1 MDSFKYMMLNRLQMD
16 CDYYL
21 GCGSRSKKNLHQ
33 LDETEQIR
41 EMLKIYN
48 QLDEK
53 PKWLTLEQI
62 KEYAEKMGVNYE
74 SL

>member
-1 MDSFKYMMLNRLQMD
+1 MLNRLQTD

-21 GCGSRSKKNLHQ
+21 GCGGRSKKNLHQ